1 MEVFDRKY
9 SYWLLANPV
18 LTGAQKRKL
27 CEYFSDAFSV
37 YFATDEDLKNSHI
50 FHKSDE
56 FDSYYNQK
64 NKWDLNGEYERFL
77 GTGFSFVTMEDE
89 DYPLGLVN
97 IHGKPY
103 GLYING
109 VLPKCDDKYIA
120 MVGARMAS
128 AYGKKMATELA
139 GTLGKFGYTVVSGM
153 AKGID
158 AYSHI
163 GCMDEGGKTIAVLG
177 CGVDVI
183 YPNQNAYIYERI
195 VENGCVLSEYPLGT
209 QPIAQYFPSRNRI
222 ISGLS
227 KKIIVVEAKRK
238 SGSLITADFALSQGR
253 DLYAVP
259 GRVGDVLSAG
269 CNDLIYQGAGIITTV
284 EEFMKD
290 LTDIEDSMY
299 TGTSESI
306 LNTNSLAREEA
317 IVYSCLDLYPKSIED
332 ILSEVKLD
340 FLEVLAA
347 IAGLMRYG
355 IIREVFKN
363 YYIRLG

>member
-1 MEVFDRKY
+1 MEMIDRKY
-9 SYWLLANPV
+9 SYWLLANNT
-18 LTGAQKRKL
+18 LTSAQKRKL
-27 CEYFSDAFSV
+27 YEYFSDAYNL
-37 YFATDEDLKNSHI
+37 YFASDEDIKKSHI
-50 FHKSDE
+50 LHTSDE
-56 FDSYYNQK
+56 IEAYYYHK
-64 NKWDLNGEYERFL
+64 KKWDLDGEYERFMN
-77 GTGFSFVTMEDE
+77 TGFTFVTVEDPN
-89 DYPLGLVN
+89 YPQGLMN
-97 IHGKPY
+97 IHDKPY

-109 VLPKCDDKYIA
+109 DLPSNEDKYIA

-128 AYGKKMATELA
+128 IYGKKISTELA
-139 GTLGKFGYTVVSGM
+139 TTLGRFGYTVVSGM

-158 AYSHI
+158 AYSHV
-163 GCMDEGGKTIAVLG
+163 GCMDGGGKTVAVLG

-183 YPNQNAYIYERI
+183 YPSQNANIYERI
-195 VENGCVLSEYPLGT
+195 VENGCIISEYPLGAR
-209 QPIAQYFPSRNRI
+209 PLAQQFPARNRI
-222 ISGLS
+222 ISGLC
-227 KKIIVVEAKRK
+227 KKVIVVEAKKK

-290 LTDIEDSMY
+290 LTDIADSMY

-332 ILSEVKLD
+332 ILSEAQLD
-340 FLEVLAA
+340 FLAVLAA
-347 IAGLMRYG
+347 IAGLTRYG